1 VEKAVAAMENG
12 SVLLL
17 ENVRFY
23 PGEEKNDDD
32 FSKKLAANADL
43 YVNDAFGT
51 AHRAHSSTEGVAKIL
66 SPAVAGFCMQKE
78 LEYLAGAVDEP
89 KRPFCAI
96 VGGSK
101 VCASPHP
108 RLPLSPP
115 RGAGCSCLV
124 YSR

>member
-1 VEKAVAAMENG
+1 MENG